1 MWSLS
6 LWEEELMQKEVWS
19 QFGDTLL
26 RVEDDSVIWS
36 LSVDRTSAIR
46 AEIACPVMT
55 EIGVPEALTAGLST
69 RPSDAPNAI
78 PQTLCPEA

>member
-26 RVEDDSVIWS
+26 RVEDAEPECGQDFCDSCGDC
-36 LSVDRTSAIR
+36 LSCYDGDWCPRGSHRWIEYAAI
-46 AEIACPVMT
+46 
-55 EIGVPEALTAGLST
+55 
-69 RPSDAPNAI
+69 
-78 PQTLCPEA
+78 